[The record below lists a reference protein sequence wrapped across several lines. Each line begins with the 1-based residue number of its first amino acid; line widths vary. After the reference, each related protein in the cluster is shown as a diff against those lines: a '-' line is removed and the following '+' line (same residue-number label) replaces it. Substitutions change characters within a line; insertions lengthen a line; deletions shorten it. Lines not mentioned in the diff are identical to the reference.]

1 MECLMDSLQQVIDKL
16 IDLSVNLLYAIS
28 EITAMHLPDNDLGC
42 CKECFQAWPC
52 QTVNALTEAFREMED
67 DDE

>member
-1 MECLMDSLQQVIDKL
+1 MDSLQQVIDKL

-52 QTVNALTEAFREMED
+52 QTVNALTEAFREMKD

>member
-1 MECLMDSLQQVIDKL
+1 MSGLQEVIDKL

-28 EITAMHLPDNDLGC
+28 EITAMHIPDNDLGC
-42 CKECFQAWPC
+42 CKECFQSWPC
-52 QTVNALTEAFREMED
+52 NTLNALKEAFREQD

>member
-1 MECLMDSLQQVIDKL
+1 MERLMDSLQQVIDKL
-16 IDLSVNLLYAIS
+16 IDLSVNLFYAIS

-42 CKECFQAWPC
+42 CKECFQSWPC
-52 QTVNALTEAFREMED
+52 KTVNALTEAFRELDD

>member
-1 MECLMDSLQQVIDKL
+1 MERLMDSLQQVIDKL

-28 EITAMHLPDNDLGC
+28 EITAMHLPDSDLGC

-52 QTVNALTEAFREMED
+52 KTVNALTEAFRELDD

>member
-1 MECLMDSLQQVIDKL
+1 MGGLQEVIDKL

-28 EITAMHLPDNDLGC
+28 EITAMHIPDNDLGC
-42 CKECFQAWPC
+42 CKECFQRWPC
-52 QTVNALTEAFREMED
+52 QTVTALKDAFTEMEN

>member
-1 MECLMDSLQQVIDKL
+1 MERLMDSLQQVIDKL

-28 EITAMHLPDNDLGC
+28 EITAMHLPDMELDC
-42 CKECFQAWPC
+42 CKECFQSWPC
-52 QTVNALTEAFREMED
+52 KTVNALTEAFRELED

>member
-1 MECLMDSLQQVIDKL
+1 MDSLQQVIDKL

-28 EITAMHLPDNDLGC
+28 EITAMHTPDNDLGC

>member
-1 MECLMDSLQQVIDKL
+1 MERLMDSLQQVIDKL

-28 EITAMHLPDNDLGC
+28 EITAMHLPDSDLGC
-42 CKECFQAWPC
+42 CKECFQSWPC
-52 QTVNALTEAFREMED
+52 RTVNALTEAFHGMED

>member
-1 MECLMDSLQQVIDKL
+1 MERLMDSLQEVIDKL

-28 EITAMHLPDNDLGC
+28 EITAMHIPDNDLGC
-42 CKECFQAWPC
+42 CKECFQTWPC
-52 QTVNALTEAFREMED
+52 NTLNALKEAFREQD

>member
-1 MECLMDSLQQVIDKL
+1 MDSLQQVIDKL

-28 EITAMHLPDNDLGC
+28 EITAMYLPDSDLAC
-42 CKECFQAWPC
+42 CKECFQSWPC
-52 QTVNALTEAFREMED
+52 KTVNALTEAFREMED